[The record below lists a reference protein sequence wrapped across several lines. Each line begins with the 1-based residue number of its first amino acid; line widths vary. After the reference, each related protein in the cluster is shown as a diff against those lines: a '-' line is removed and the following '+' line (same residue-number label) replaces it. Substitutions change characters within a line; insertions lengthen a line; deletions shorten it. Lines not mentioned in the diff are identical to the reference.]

1 MNQQINKVIYQGA
14 TIAIDSKKTI
24 GSGGE
29 AIIVKY
35 NKLAFKIYHDP
46 TIQRAKKLAD
56 FIKSNFQLPSNVM
69 APIDLLYDAHNRVV
83 GFAMNIASGCK
94 DVKNLLDVNFRS
106 QQQINTSDVIQ
117 CFAQSKSIL
126 DTLHNIGLIVGDFN
140 DLNELFDASLVPYF
154 IDVDSFQFG
163 KYPCVVGTEEY
174 IDPMLYGIDL
184 TKKPTFTKETDWY
197 SFNVMLFRALLFV
210 HPYAGV
216 HRQYKSLFTRA
227 SNAIWIFDS
236 NVIRPKVAIHPE
248 TLDDDL
254 LHHFSNIFCKK
265 QRLDLSVQKLQDIS
279 STFIKCNK
287 CGVYFSNTRQKCP
300 QCQKVIPQPVID
312 LSNIINKKQIGKETC
327 SICNLFE
334 TTGAIL
340 FLKIIDNEKLIIVY
354 YEDNVTHCKYISST
368 FVCECK
374 IWDGL
379 SKTAKFDFFEP
390 YCLVIHVDNHLMLFN
405 ISTNALVPIT
415 STFTTEYS
423 GEAVFSSSRNHLYRL
438 TSNAVLSGELSNGH
452 FIEHEVVSALEDQT
466 WIAVSQNDLGFGFY
480 RTFNKY
486 LFFVFSKKG
495 RYELTALP
503 ELKGQL
509 IDFDVKMS
517 VNTILLLRK
526 NLNNGRT
533 YSHWHIINDEGT
545 ILETKSEES
554 ISSDLL
560 KNIYG
565 KAFAGSI
572 IIHPTDAGVAIE
584 KHGDVSLKVS
594 TAEFVTSSNQLY
606 LYKQGLLVR
615 SMNKVSY
622 IILK

>member
-1 MNQQINKVIYQGA
+1 MNQQIDKVIYQG
-14 TIAIDSKKTI
+14 TTVIIDSKKTI

-46 TIQRAKKLAD
+46 TIQRAKKLTD
-56 FIKSNFQLPSNVM
+56 FIKSNFVLPSNVM
-69 APIDLLYDAHNRVV
+69 APIDLLYDTRNRVV
-83 GFAMNIASGCK
+83 GFAMNIASGCR

-106 QQQINTSDVIQ
+106 QKQIGTSDVIQ
-117 CFAQSKSIL
+117 FFARSKSIL
-126 DTLHNIGLIVGDFN
+126 DALHNIGLIVGDFN
-140 DLNELFDASLVPYF
+140 DLNELFDTLLAPYF

-174 IDPMLYGIDL
+174 IDPTLYGVDL

-216 HRQYKSLFTRA
+216 HKQYKSLFTRA
-227 SNAIWIFDS
+227 ANAVWIFDQ

-254 LHHFSNIFCKK
+254 LHHFSNVFCKK
-265 QRLDLSVQKLQDIS
+265 QRLDLPVQKLQDIS
-279 STFIKCNK
+279 NTFVKCNK

-300 QCQKVIPQPVID
+300 QCQKVVPQSVVD

-327 SICNLFE
+327 SISDLFE
-334 TTGAIL
+334 TTGMIL
-340 FLKIIDNEKLIIVY
+340 FLKIVSNEKLVVVY
-354 YEDNVTHCKYISST
+354 YEDNVTRCKYISST
-368 FVCECK
+368 FVHECK

-379 SKTAKFDFFEP
+379 SKTARFDFFEP
-390 YCLVIHVDNHLMLFN
+390 YCLAIHVDNHLMLVD
-405 ISTNALVPIT
+405 ISADAKPIT
-415 STFTTEYS
+415 STVTMDYS
-423 GEAVFSSSRNHLYRL
+423 GDAVFSSSRNGLYRL
-438 TSNAVLSGELSNGH
+438 TSNAVLRGEISNGH
-452 FIEHEVVSALEDQT
+452 FIEHEVASALEDQT
-466 WIAVSQNDLGFGFY
+466 WITVGQNDLGFGFY

-495 RYELTALP
+495 RYELTTLP
-503 ELKGQL
+503 ELRGQL
-509 IDFDVKMS
+509 IDFDVKIS
-517 VNTILLLRK
+517 VNTVLLLRK
-526 NLNNGRT
+526 NLDNGRT
-533 YSHWHIINDEGT
+533 YSHWQIINDEGK

-565 KAFAGSI
+565 KAFAGSV
-572 IIHPTDAGVAIE
+572 IIHPTDAGVAVE

-594 TAEFVTSSNQLY
+594 TAEFVTSSNQLD

-615 SMNKVSY
+615 STNKVSY